1 MDRSGLTQNLTSANP
16 KAHFGAYTNRMS
28 FAAKRQSTIDR
39 RRALYEE
46 AAEVL
51 EREYESDLSLDQV
64 ALQVAASRRQLQRAF
79 AEAGETSFRTY
90 LQKVRMAKAAKL
102 LRESALP
109 VNQVASSVGYR
120 QPAQFAKAFRRHHGS
135 PPSSFRSGAEGQ
147 VAA

>member
-1 MDRSGLTQNLTSANP
+1 
-16 KAHFGAYTNRMS
+16 MS

-46 AAEVL
+46 AAEIL

-90 LQKVRMAKAAKL
+90 LQKVRMSKAAEL
-102 LRESALP
+102 LRDGALP

-120 QPAQFAKAFRRHHGS
+120 QPAQFAKAFRRHHGA
-135 PPSSFRSGAEGQ
+135 PPSTFR
-147 VAA
+147 AAGEARAAA